1 MRNLVIVS
9 FLMALTFASSGQT
22 QIETFIDSSAN
33 QLLRGSDIKS
43 LSIGVV
49 RNNKV
54 QIYYYGDKGDGAKPN
69 NTSYFEIASITKT
82 FTGLLL
88 AQAIQ
93 DKKINLDDDVKKFI
107 AGNFSNLQYKGSPI
121 TFRNLATHMGGL
133 PYTFPNKPEIFVN
146 PDYDKLPFII
156 DSLEKG
162 FTKNDFFR
170 ELAKVKLDTVPGI
183 RFNYSNVGANLTAY
197 ILENIY
203 KSSYENL
210 LKKFIF
216 KRAKMKLTKLEL
228 NKIEIKNLVQGYNPK
243 GIKMPFYSSSIRAA
257 GALKS
262 TLPDMM
268 KYVQYQLNEKS
279 SVINLSHTPIWKEEN
294 GSFMAGYNWQMD
306 GNNGNKKIFQN
317 GGSFGTSSWLEFY
330 PQDGIGF
337 FLITNLS
344 GPNIHN
350 QLSELT
356 NSIYKRLKAE
366 K

>member
-1 MRNLVIVS
+1 MRKFIVLGS
-9 FLMALTFASSGQT
+9 LLALSFASIGQT
-22 QIETFIDSSAN
+22 KIETFIDSSAN

-49 RNNKV
+49 RNNKI
-54 QIYYYGDKGDGAKPN
+54 QIYYYGDKGDGTKPN

-93 DKKINLDDDVKKFI
+93 DKKINLDDDIRKFI
-107 AGNFSNLQYKGSPI
+107 EGDFSNLQFKGNPI
-121 TFRNLATHMGGL
+121 TFRNLTTHMSGL

-156 DSLEKG
+156 DSLEKV

-170 ELAKVKLDTVPGI
+170 ELAKVKLDTVAGI

-203 KSSYENL
+203 KSTYENL

-216 KRAKMKLTKLEL
+216 NQVKMKLTKLEL
-228 NKIEIKNLVQGYNPK
+228 NEIEIKKLVQGYNIK
-243 GIKMPFYSSSIRAA
+243 GVKMPFYSSSTRAA

-268 KYVQYQLNEKS
+268 KYVKYQLNEKI

-306 GNNGNKKIFQN
+306 GNNSNKKIFQN

-337 FLITNLS
+337 FLITNVS
-344 GPNIHN
+344 GPSIHN

-356 NSIYKRLKAE
+356 NSIYKRLKAD